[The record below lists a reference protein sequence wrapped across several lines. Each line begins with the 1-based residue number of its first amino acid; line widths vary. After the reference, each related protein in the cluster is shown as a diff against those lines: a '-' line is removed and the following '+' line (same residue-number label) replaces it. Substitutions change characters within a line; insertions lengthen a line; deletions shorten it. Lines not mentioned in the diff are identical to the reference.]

1 MSDLPYKMLGITDLK
16 NGTRFIFEGD
26 PYAVLSYA
34 QSKMGRG
41 GSVVKV
47 KIKNLKTGATLSK
60 TYQGAEKFE
69 PADLIRKNATYL
81 YTDDAYAYFMD
92 ATTFDQFSLPLSQIG
107 EEKKFLVENTPVDI
121 IYFRD
126 LPINID
132 LPIKMNFKVTSAPPA
147 VKGNSAGSIT
157 KKIVLDTGAEIDA
170 PIFIKEGDTIVVDTR
185 DGSYVERG

>member
-1 MSDLPYKMLGITDLK
+1 MLAITDLK
-16 NGTRFIFEGD
+16 NGTKFIFSGD
-26 PYAVLSYA
+26 PYVVLNYS

-60 TYQGAEKFE
+60 TFQGTEKFE
-69 PADLIRKNATYL
+69 PADLVRKNATYL
-81 YTDDAYAYFMD
+81 YTDDADTYFMD

-121 IYFRD
+121 IYFKD
-126 LPINID
+126 APINID

-147 VKGNSAGSIT
+147 VKGNSAGAIT
-157 KKIVLDTGAEIDA
+157 KKIVLSTGAEIDA
-170 PIFIKEGDTIVVDTR
+170 PIFIKEDDTIVVDTR
-185 DGSYVERG
+185 TGTYVERG